1 MALLSSCR
9 CVSCT
14 RRHGDIFA
22 SEGPRRPF
30 PAPDRRGRQ
39 LPRHLLAA
47 PRYVRAAS
55 ARTRCACTMLVS
67 RPPAQPLALRMAA
80 AAVAHPC
87 VCHPCL
93 TQPAHRPCAGFY
105 AIAPPTRT
113 ANIRHRVGRWWA
125 PGSRVG
131 PWRQALSAVAAP
143 GVGCEQAGGGPQSHR
158 GQPRRHGRVRGAV
171 MVARMHRE
179 RTRLQSKNRC
189 EYGALGRCKPHFERF
204 FSVKYV
210 CMTS

>member
-55 ARTRCACTMLVS
+55 ARTRCQCACSCRGRLLAACPAIGS
-67 RPPAQPLALRMAA
+67 AHGRCSRRPPVRMPPVPHSARSS
-80 AAVAHPC
+80 PTRRIL
-87 VCHPCL
+87 CH
-93 TQPAHRPCAGFY
+93 
-105 AIAPPTRT
+105 RT
-113 ANIRHRVGRWWA
+113 ANSNRQHSSPSRPLVWA
-125 PGSRVG
+125 PGSRVR

-143 GVGCEQAGGGPQSHR
+143 GVGCGRAGGGPRLHR
-158 GQPRRHGRVRGAV
+158 GQPCRHGRVRGAV
-171 MVARMHRE
+171 MVARRHRE
-179 RTRLQSKNRC
+179 RRTAPIEKL
-189 EYGALGRCKPHFERF
+189 
-204 FSVKYV
+204 V
-210 CMTS
+210 